1 LQTFQATC
9 HAQLQRLIPPENDR
23 PVRVFSQDESRF
35 GLLTVRRRRLTARG
49 VQPVGSIQHV
59 FEGFY
64 VYGAVAPT
72 TGERFFV
79 ELPYLNP
86 ENFQLFIDLFA
97 QAFPDSLNLLLL
109 DNSGAHTAHQLTIP
123 EIASVVGVPIPP
135 MPADILE
142 GFAVTTGSY
151 PREVSAIA
159 HEVNRAIGWDDPHD
173 FSLSQPP
180 GDYDRQIALAGSWLT
195 ETPADVTDPVVG
207 FSAPAAG
214 SPGKGG
220 ASDGSDIGIAY
231 NAYFR
236 KDWAKA
242 VVTLPTQTRAAA
254 GRSVSVPA
262 SKAHQYQVYAYV
274 QVSSPHRGIERFKI
288 EGVTVERDLATIIS
302 SPDGWV
308 GKAPQRWI
316 DLGTHANDGAL
327 NITWSQAKSAETF
340 FLRQLPTVE
349 EAYARIA
356 GVADPVLPAGATA
369 PPPPNTKRLAAP
381 HPCHTPPVF
390 NTTHVCTHEPLT
402 GGARCYRGLSSC
414 WSRSRPPRS
423 RRRIVPPKRRAG
435 RARPIRSAA
444 ALSWP
449 TSPS

>member
-1 LQTFQATC
+1 VTSTPRPFIPQVERVWRAVRAAFVDQYGKTFRMNPLTTIVSPDTEFDIC
-9 HAQLQRLIPPENDR
+9 GGDCTEIPGGN
-23 PVRVFSQDESRF
+23 S
-35 GLLTVRRRRLTARG
+35 LLMGWAWR
-49 VQPVGSIQHV
+49 
-59 FEGFY
+59 E
-64 VYGAVAPT
+64 
-72 TGERFFV
+72 
-79 ELPYLNP
+79 
-86 ENFQLFIDLFA
+86 A
-97 QAFPDSLNLLLL
+97 QAAIGDVIPYTRVIQVMAWGAGGFAGSFSWDIPLGRVGDSV
-109 DNSGAHTAHQLTIP
+109 
-123 EIASVVGVPIPP
+123 IASVVGVPIPP

-231 NAYFR
+231 NAYLR